1 MTSKLSTFGSEK
13 SSTATMSKSQP
24 SLSTLRRTH
33 LFSLAPNLPH
43 LLTQP
48 RLPLLPLVLIQTN
61 EKSCPRRFYQLKIFY
76 AIVNGFSLTEN
87 NFVNTSNNTTSIQTL
102 ALLFIC
108 FIFILDSFQ
117 PLLLPYVPNFIYS
130 RFLYDFPSDFSLL
143 K

>member
-33 LFSLAPNLPH
+33 LFSLALNLLH

-48 RLPLLPLVLIQTN
+48 RLPLVLIQTN

-108 FIFILDSFQ
+108 FIFILDPFQ
-117 PLLLPYVPNFIYS
+117 PLLLPYVLSFICS
-130 RFLYDFPSDFSLL
+130 VFSKNLL
-143 K
+143 TISPY